1 MKTVQSISELRDALR
16 EVRRAEG
23 TIGLVPTMGAL
34 HAGHLALIRRAR
46 EQCDVVVMSLFV
58 NPSQFDEPGDLQ
70 AYPRDHERDADLA
83 AAAGVD
89 FLFAPAVEA
98 IYPDGFATRVS
109 VAGLTESLEGEHRGT
124 GHFDGVTTVV
134 TKLLNIVQ
142 PDVAYF
148 GQKDAQQAVVIRRLV
163 RDLDLPAR
171 IEVCPTVRDP
181 DGVAM
186 SSRNAH
192 LSESDRRRASALH
205 CALRAVASAIAAGQ
219 RDTGVVI
226 AAARRELQDV
236 EFDYFELVNPD
247 SLAPVGERIGDGEV
261 LAVVAARVGATRLI
275 DNQPIHV
282 PSTIDGDEAGS
293 AKQEV
298 LHCSARC

>member
-1 MKTVQSISELRDALR
+1 MKTVQTIPKLRDALR
-16 EVRRAEG
+16 PVRRAEG
-23 TIGLVPTMGAL
+23 TVALVPTMGAL
-34 HAGHLALIRRAR
+34 HAGHLSLIGQAR

-58 NPSQFDEPGDLQ
+58 NPSQFDALGDLQ
-70 AYPRDHERDADLA
+70 AYPRDYERDAELA

-98 IYPDGFATRVS
+98 MYPDGFATRVS
-109 VAGLTESLEGEHRGT
+109 VAGVTESLEGEHRGT

-134 TKLLNIVQ
+134 TKLFNIVQ

-163 RDLDLPAR
+163 RDLDLPVR
-171 IEVCPTVRDP
+171 IEVCPTVREP
-181 DGVAM
+181 DGLAM
-186 SSRNAH
+186 SSRNQR
-192 LSESDRRRASALH
+192 LSESDRRRATALH
-205 CALRAVASAIAAGQ
+205 RALRAVAAAIAGGE
-219 RDTGVVI
+219 RDTAVVI
-226 AAARRELQDV
+226 GAALRELQDV
-236 EFDYFELVNPD
+236 DLDYFELVNPD
-247 SLAPVGERIGDGEV
+247 SLAPVGERIDAGEV